1 MLALLLVAAAGWLTF
16 EGVLHYW
23 PAMLGWPLGLAS
35 TIAYVV
41 TIPLYLRSA
50 CELCGHSLFKHYG
63 LSMPCTIC
71 GCTRLSRHAAM
82 AAVPTAAAVMTRAN
96 ERGHGSIQAG
106 RRPR

>member
-16 EGVLHYW
+16 EGALHYW
-23 PAMLGWPLGLAS
+23 PAMLGWPLGLTS

-71 GCTRLSRHAAM
+71 GCTPGYRDMLRW
-82 AAVPTAAAVMTRAN
+82 PLFR
-96 ERGHGSIQAG
+96 QQ
-106 RRPR
+106 RPS